1 MKVTKEELLSKE
13 YAKKRRKLIC
23 HDAIMPECG
32 DPSCGG
38 TVYLCTAD
46 GEGNMVSFIQ
56 SNYCGFGSGVVV
68 PGTGIALH
76 NRGNNF
82 NLDENSE
89 NCIEPNKKPYHTIIP
104 GFLTKENKPIGPFG
118 VMGGFMQPQGHL
130 QVIMNM
136 IDFKMNPQEA
146 LDAPRWQ
153 WIGEKKIQ
161 VERAFPFALTEELLR
176 RGHEITVLPESTSMG
191 RGQII
196 LRDENG
202 TLVGASEPRT
212 DGFVA
217 AW

>member
-1 MKVTKEELLSKE
+1 
-13 YAKKRRKLIC
+13 
-23 HDAIMPECG
+23 
-32 DPSCGG
+32 
-38 TVYLCTAD
+38 
-46 GEGNMVSFIQ
+46 
-56 SNYCGFGSGVVV
+56 
-68 PGTGIALH
+68 
-76 NRGNNF
+76 
-82 NLDENSE
+82 
-89 NCIEPNKKPYHTIIP
+89 
-104 GFLTKENKPIGPFG
+104 
-118 VMGGFMQPQGHL
+118 MQPQGHL

-176 RGHEITVLPESTSMG
+176 RGHEITVLPEYTSMG

-202 TLVGASEPRT
+202 TLVGASEPRK